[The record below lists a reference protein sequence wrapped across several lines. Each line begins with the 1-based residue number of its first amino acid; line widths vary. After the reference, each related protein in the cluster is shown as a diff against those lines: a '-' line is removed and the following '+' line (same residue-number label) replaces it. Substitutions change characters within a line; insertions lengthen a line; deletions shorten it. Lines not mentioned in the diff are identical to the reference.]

1 MGGVRRAREIRDILT
16 RRTDLCEIGIYAV
29 LLGDAKVEGVTR

>member
-1 MGGVRRAREIRDILT
+1 MGHVGVDGEIRDILT
-16 RRTDLCEIGIYAV
+16 RRTDICEIGIYAV